1 LIAFQGVGTLYTLV
15 LVPFASE
22 APPTPEALAWAAV
35 SGVVG
40 LVGVACLFLALSRGA
55 MGLVS
60 PLTALVGA
68 VIPALVGIVNGDP
81 AGPAL
86 VLGML
91 VALAAVVVIS
101 LPAEAAGTPSVPTRH
116 GSRAA
121 VWLLMLGAGL
131 GAAGFYIAIDQATA
145 GGLGPVSTLLAVRLV
160 SMVLLAGAL
169 AAVWARAS
177 RRGRRLRVPRLLLP
191 LGALG
196 GFTDTSGTLLYV
208 GATTFG
214 SLSMT
219 VVLVSLYPVA
229 TAILARVVLHERL
242 SRVRLM
248 GVGLAILGV
257 MLIGLGALH
266 G

>member
-1 LIAFQGVGTLYTLV
+1 
-15 LVPFASE
+15 
-22 APPTPEALAWAAV
+22 
-35 SGVVG
+35 
-40 LVGVACLFLALSRGA
+40 
-55 MGLVS
+55 
-60 PLTALVGA
+60 
-68 VIPALVGIVNGDP
+68 
-81 AGPAL
+81 
-86 VLGML
+86 
-91 VALAAVVVIS
+91 
-101 LPAEAAGTPSVPTRH
+101 
-116 GSRAA
+116 
-121 VWLLMLGAGL
+121 
-131 GAAGFYIAIDQATA
+131 
-145 GGLGPVSTLLAVRLV
+145 
-160 SMVLLAGAL
+160 
-169 AAVWARAS
+169 
-177 RRGRRLRVPRLLLP
+177 VPRLLLP